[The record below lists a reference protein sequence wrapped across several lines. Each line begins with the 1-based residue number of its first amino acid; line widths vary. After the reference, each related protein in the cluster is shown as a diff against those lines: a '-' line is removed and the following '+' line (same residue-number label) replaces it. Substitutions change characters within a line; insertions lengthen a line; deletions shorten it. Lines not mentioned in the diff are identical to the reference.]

1 MDAFKY
7 QIALAELN
15 NCKYAKDLNILVRK
29 YHIAY
34 KNSNDY
40 LESKYH
46 YKLYALSLNLYALKS
61 KAKLP
66 DFLYDSHTYA
76 QRYVIKG
83 VVTNDSNYLPLQEY
97 SELVDFFEFDTIVET
112 LQYTNDS
119 VPILHDIVL
128 DKPLHFKFKF
138 NERLSSF
145 DTHSLN
151 SMPLEIK
158 KYIHAIR
165 LKQTL
170 SPNTPA
176 TVLEQYLEATLAEIP
191 KHTDV
196 SNDIVLLQQQTKAL
210 QTYQSTYGEYCGK
223 L

>member
-15 NCKYAKDLNILVRK
+15 NCKYAKDLNDLVRK
-29 YHIAY
+29 WYVAY
-34 KNSNDY
+34 DRSNSY

-46 YKLYALSLNLYALKS
+46 YKLYTLSLNLYTPKS

-66 DFLYDSHTYA
+66 DFLYDDHISA
-76 QRYVIKG
+76 QRNTIRG
-83 VVTNDSNYLPLQEY
+83 IVTNDSNYLPLQEY

-112 LQYTNDS
+112 SQNTSDS
-119 VPILHDIVL
+119 VPILHNIIL

-138 NERLSSF
+138 NERLSGF
-145 DTHSLN
+145 DTSSLD
-151 SMPLEIK
+151 SVPVYIK
-158 KYIHAIR
+158 EYTRAIR

-176 TVLEQYLEATLAEIP
+176 TVLEQYLEATLAEISSH
-191 KHTDV
+191 KDV
-196 SNDIVLLQQQTKAL
+196 SNNITLLQQQIKAL
-210 QTYQSTYGEYCGK
+210 QTYQSTYGATCNGK
-223 L
+223 